1 MYAQLYVHDPAKALR
16 IHGWCNPG
24 LDSVIMT
31 ELQAML
37 HQTHPYVP
45 LYKQMYQL
53 MAEKPPEEQQN
64 IAVRLHM
71 ADEAD
76 MQWYNLPTV
85 EEIAA
90 VIPGNGTER

>member
-1 MYAQLYVHDPAKALR
+1 
-16 IHGWCNPG
+16 
-24 LDSVIMT
+24 MT

-76 MQWYNLPTV
+76 RWQYNLTV

-90 VIPGNGTER
+90 VIPGDGTERRSDH

>member
-1 MYAQLYVHDPAKALR
+1 MLPEGSGLYSFKINGELHHLTGTLLPEGQDEPMYAQLYVHDPAEALR
-16 IHGWCNPG
+16 ICGWCNPG

-53 MAEKPPEEQQN
+53 MAEKPPEEQ
-64 IAVRLHM
+64 
-71 ADEAD
+71 
-76 MQWYNLPTV
+76 
-85 EEIAA
+85 
-90 VIPGNGTER
+90 